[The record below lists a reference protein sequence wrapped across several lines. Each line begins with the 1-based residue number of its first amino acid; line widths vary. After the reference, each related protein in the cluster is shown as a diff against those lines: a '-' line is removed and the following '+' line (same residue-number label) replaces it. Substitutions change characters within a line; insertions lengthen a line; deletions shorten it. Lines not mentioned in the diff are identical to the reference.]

1 MPTAG
6 RITLVSCFRGL
17 SLIWKTVVIVILA
30 FLISIGLSLCLSM
43 VWSPPVSHIDYPPAD
58 KLSCIRCGED
68 GKCKNNATETLVEC
82 AENELT
88 CMLTSEHEEQFIYE
102 VKNCYST
109 GQDLRYV
116 GCLKITSDMPGGEDE
131 QMCLCDQNGC
141 NEHHCDT
148 KMCDCPF
155 ADPDH
160 CIKVDPDA
168 PPISCRHCEGDACLD
183 GKTGELKVCTAGESS
198 CLYMNANVNNK
209 TIISRSCFYEAN
221 GARLQG
227 CVQLED
233 GDSFSGEFCYCN
245 TDDCNVQT
253 CDHRFCDC
261 PYSDPNECIKTIDP
275 DDEHIVH
282 CKTCVG
288 EGGDA
293 CDDGE
298 NVKSEPC
305 IMGEKSCLYGK
316 TTIEYSP
323 DNVTT
328 IITRSCAFYED
339 NSHNLNNIAVN
350 GCVKVKEV
358 KDELGEPGF
367 VGDYCYCD
375 GDNCN
380 AATCDPLQ
388 CDCVYADSN
397 NCRGNGAARN
407 NLGALFFILTCFA
420 SFIVSS

>member
-1 MPTAG
+1 MGSPFCHSTTACTYFYS
-6 RITLVSCFRGL
+6 RLPSVMKLLIFLSILLTLCSVSNGL
-17 SLIWKTVVIVILA
+17 K
-30 FLISIGLSLCLSM
+30 
-43 VWSPPVSHIDYPPAD
+43 
-58 KLSCIRCGED
+58 CIRCGED
-68 GKCKNNATETLVEC
+68 GKCENNATETLVEC

-88 CMLTSEHEEQFIYE
+88 CMLTSKHDEQFIDH

-109 GQDLRYV
+109 GQNLKYV
-116 GCLKITSDMPGGEDE
+116 GCLKITADLPGGEDE
-131 QMCLCDQNGC
+131 LMCLCDSEGC
-141 NEHHCDT
+141 NEKGCDT
-148 KMCDCPF
+148 AMCDCPF

-168 PPISCRHCEGDACLD
+168 PPISCRHCEGDECID
-183 GKTGELKVCTAGESS
+183 GKKGELKPCTAGESS
-198 CLYMNANVNNK
+198 CIFMNAKVNNQ

-227 CVQLED
+227 CVQTEA
-233 GDSFSGEFCYCN
+233 GNSFSGEICYCN

-275 DDEHIVH
+275 DV
-282 CKTCVG
+282 
-288 EGGDA
+288 
-293 CDDGE
+293 
-298 NVKSEPC
+298 
-305 IMGEKSCLYGK
+305 
-316 TTIEYSP
+316 EYSP
-323 DNVTT
+323 ENVTT

-339 NSHNLNNIAVN
+339 NSHNLNNIAVS

-358 KDELGEPGF
+358 KDDLNEPSF

-375 GDNCN
+375 GENCN